1 MPRFTPL
8 QYTEVYESG
17 STLSDILFNTDNVAV
32 TMEDVLNAVDRPDVK
47 KVAKYIRAKN
57 KYFKKYYD
65 NPVFLKE
72 VAKFS
77 DDGFEDFNNQER
89 ACSSVL
95 AYSLLNIR
103 THWAHRARVCY
114 VGGEPFADRESDV
127 SRDSINKLW
136 NGSEGDAFV
145 SLTGNPSCYD
155 DRGHLQDVTDVTQ
168 QKSKYKDEN
177 GSPEKPWTINIYDLN
192 KGLGLALKDFPHFEK
207 KIKEASFNYLHG
219 QAVIQYSIFGK
230 LKFSII

>member
-8 QYTEVYESG
+8 QYTDESG
-17 STLSDILFNTDNVAV
+17 STLSDILFNADNVAV
-32 TMEDVLNAVDRPDVK
+32 TMEDVLNAVHLPDAK

-72 VAKFS
+72 IANFS
-77 DDGFEDFNNQER
+77 NDGFADFSSKR
-89 ACSSVL
+89 HACVSVL

-103 THWAHRARVCY
+103 THWAHRARVNY
-114 VGGEPFADRESDV
+114 VGGSPFVDRESDV

-136 NGSEGDAFV
+136 NGSEGDAHV
-145 SLTGNPSCYD
+145 SLTGSPSCYD
-155 DRGHLQDVTDVTQ
+155 DSGCLQDVTDVTQ
-168 QKSKYKDEN
+168 RRGKHKDEN